1 MWIEGADAI
10 WRGHTH
16 TLQAG
21 RDAKIG
27 YNTMGRSLESRIKH
41 RTVLTI
47 RTGSYMDT
55 YAGTSSDDL
64 LKHGRKDSYGAI
76 QDYGALPKGGM
87 LLTLTTSRPTPSK
100 RNGGGHVI
108 VQDHL
113 TI

>member
-1 MWIEGADAI
+1 
-10 WRGHTH
+10 
-16 TLQAG
+16 
-21 RDAKIG
+21 
-27 YNTMGRSLESRIKH
+27 
-41 RTVLTI
+41 VLTV

-55 YAGTSSDDL
+55 YAGTTSDEL

-87 LLTLTTSRPTPSK
+87 LLTLTSHRPTLNK
-100 RNGGGHVI
+100 RNAGGHVL